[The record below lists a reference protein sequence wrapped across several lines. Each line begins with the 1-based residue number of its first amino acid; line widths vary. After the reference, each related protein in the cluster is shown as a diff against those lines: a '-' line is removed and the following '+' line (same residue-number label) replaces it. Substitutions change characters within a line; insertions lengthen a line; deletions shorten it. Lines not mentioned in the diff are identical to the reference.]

1 MDNIEK
7 IVKKTYYLLKVFKDS
22 NLRSNEKWPT
32 GWWTTSEKQFS
43 SMYSRQFE
51 FEFEFIQQQLFM
63 RLYPVLKAS
72 KGEDIRGIKT
82 LLILFLFAL

>member
-1 MDNIEK
+1 
-7 IVKKTYYLLKVFKDS
+7 
-22 NLRSNEKWPT
+22 
-32 GWWTTSEKQFS
+32 
-43 SMYSRQFE
+43 MYSRQFE